1 MRHRRAWPA
10 GHGGRASCLRAERGE
25 REREIES
32 KVEWEGRRARPS
44 SSRQRAAALGWPW
57 RVAAT
62 RQQSPSMVAT
72 STDRCRPLRHFTE
85 HVAGSDVGKVEH
97 RFGPLPG
104 RIRHW
109 AINEVCSPRPALRF
123 LFKVPGHLSFV
134 TADN

>member
-1 MRHRRAWPA
+1 MEV
-10 GHGGRASCLRAERGE
+10 GRC
-25 REREIES
+25 
-32 KVEWEGRRARPS
+32 
-44 SSRQRAAALGWPW
+44 SR
-57 RVAAT
+57 
-62 RQQSPSMVAT
+62 MVAT

-85 HVAGSDVGKVEH
+85 HVAGSDVGKVER

-134 TADN
+134 TVDN